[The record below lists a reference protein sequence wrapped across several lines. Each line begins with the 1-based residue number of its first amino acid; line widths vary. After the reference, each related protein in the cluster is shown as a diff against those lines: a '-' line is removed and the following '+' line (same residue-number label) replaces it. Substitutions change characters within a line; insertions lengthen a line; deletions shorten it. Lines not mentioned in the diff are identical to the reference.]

1 MYKEEI
7 LKINKEKGLTL
18 IKSTSLLDDTD
29 ILYYVF
35 DRDSPEHKEQRAV
48 FKTKDIA
55 LAEMY
60 FETKEKFK

>member
-1 MYKEEI
+1 MYREEG

-18 IKSTSLLDDTD
+18 IKSINLLDDTD
-29 ILYYVF
+29 VLYYIF

-48 FKTKDIA
+48 FKTKDLA